1 MAKYPDLLKQSS
13 IYFLG
18 DMARR
23 LASLIMMPLYT
34 RCMSPA
40 EYGAAELIDLTVMV
54 ASVVFGTLVMSDSMI
69 RTYHV
74 QSESRGRVIS
84 TGIYTVAVLS
94 GALAILGIG
103 FAHPMSLFLF
113 RSTAYEGAV
122 QAAFIAL
129 VFMNLAELGLVF
141 QRMQHRAGR
150 FVAISLT
157 QLLLNIGLNIWL
169 LVFLR
174 MGVFGFVLG
183 RLIAVGFS
191 AIIVLVLTLREVGFK
206 FDRMAA
212 RGMLSF
218 GSPLLLSSWSIFI
231 IHFSDRF
238 FLTRYTTL
246 AQVGIYALA
255 YKIGFM
261 VSYMVGEPFGRVWSV
276 SLYKYASAPRWQEQF
291 ASVFRYLAFALVLVG
306 LSLSIF
312 SRQGLAILSNGAY
325 AAGVRLIPVLV
336 FAYVCREAGDF
347 FRGVLFIGQRPGT
360 FSAITVVCAMLNI
373 TLNYWLIPRHG
384 AMGAA
389 VATLLTWFAYMGICW
404 IAAQFSQPIPY
415 PLKALAVLSAACG
428 LILYA
433 GTLIE
438 MQSLVI
444 EGALKC
450 LLLAAFTAVLLAAGY
465 FPKSDLVE
473 LRRLALRRREL
484 ITLNVGLE

>member
-1 MAKYPDLLKQSS
+1 
-13 IYFLG
+13 
-18 DMARR
+18 MARR

-40 EYGAAELIDLTVMV
+40 EYGAVELIDLVVMV
-54 ASVVFGTLVMSDSMI
+54 TSIVFGMLVMSDSMI

-84 TGIYTVAVLS
+84 TGIYTAAILS
-94 GALAILGIG
+94 GALALLGMG
-103 FAHPMSLFLF
+103 FARPVSLFLF
-113 RSTAYEGAV
+113 RSTMYERAMQV
-122 QAAFIAL
+122 AFLAL
-129 VFMNLAELGLVF
+129 VATNLTELGLVF

-169 LVFLR
+169 LLFLR
-174 MGVFGFVLG
+174 MGVLGFVVG
-183 RLIAVGFS
+183 RLIAVGVS
-191 AIIVLVLTLREVGFK
+191 AIVVLTLVFREVGFK
-206 FDRMAA
+206 FDRNAA

-231 IHFSDRF
+231 IHFGDRF

-246 AQVGIYALA
+246 TEVGIYALA

-276 SLYKYASAPRWQEQF
+276 SLYKCASAPRWQDQF
-291 ASVFRYLAFALVLVG
+291 AAVFRYLAFALVLVG

-312 SRQGLAILSNGAY
+312 SRQGLALLSNGAY
-325 AAGVRLIPVLV
+325 AAGVRLVPVLV

-347 FRGVLFIGQRPGT
+347 FRGVLFIGRRPGT
-360 FSAITVVCAMLNI
+360 FSVITVFCAALNVG
-373 TLNYWLIPRHG
+373 LNYWLIPQYG

-389 VATLLTWFAYMGICW
+389 AATLLTWVAYMGICW

-415 PLKALAVLSAACG
+415 PAKALAALVTACTV
-428 LILYA
+428 ILYA
-433 GTLIE
+433 GTLIK

-450 LLLAAFTAVLLAAGY
+450 LLLGAFTVVLLAVGY
-465 FPKSDLVE
+465 FPKSDLIE
-473 LRRLALRRREL
+473 LRRRLALRRREL
-484 ITLNVGLE
+484 ITLNAGLE